1 MSDEETLLDPASPA
15 AAAASPRPELR
26 LLPGRHRR
34 AVSGHPWVYSNEIEM
49 TAAARALTPGTVI
62 RLAGADGR
70 PVATAFFN
78 PHSLIAARLL
88 TGDGGAEIGQE
99 FLARRLGRALAL
111 RRRLYDTPFYRL
123 ANAEG
128 DGLPGLIIDRYD
140 DICVVQVNAAG
151 MERLMPELLAALD
164 EVVAPRAVLLRNEG
178 PQRAL
183 EGLAAETRWVKG
195 EDQGAS
201 PVVENG
207 VTFLADLAG
216 GQKTGWFFDQR
227 ENRALVARFADGA
240 RVLDLY
246 CYLGG
251 FGIQALVHGA
261 REATLVDRSQP
272 ALTLAEAAAARS
284 GVAAR
289 CRIVRANV
297 FEVMRQMADSGR
309 RFDIVVA
316 DPPSFVKSKKEV
328 QRGAQG
334 YRKLVRL
341 AAPLVAP
348 GGLLFAASCSHHVD
362 PTLFGEQIRRGL
374 AGAARSGRILHAGGA
389 APDHPV
395 HPFLP
400 ETAYLKFQLLQL
412 D

>member
-1 MSDEETLLDPASPA
+1 MSAGETTAV
-15 AAAASPRPELR
+15 RPEIR

-34 AVSGHPWVYSNEIEM
+34 ALGGHPWVYSNEIEM
-49 TAAARALTPGTVI
+49 TAAARALTPGTLV
-62 RLAGADGR
+62 RLTGADGR

-88 TGDGGAEIGQE
+88 TGEGDAVIGRD
-99 FLARRLGRALAL
+99 FLAERLGRALAL
-111 RRRLYDTPFYRL
+111 RRRLYDAPFYRL

-128 DGLPGLIIDRYD
+128 DGLPGLIIDRYG

-151 MERLMPELLAALD
+151 MERLLPELLAALD

-183 EGLAAETRWVKG
+183 EGLATETRWVKG
-195 EDQGAS
+195 EGQGAS
-201 PVVENG
+201 PVVEND

-227 ENRALVARFADGA
+227 ENRALVARLADGA
-240 RVLDLY
+240 RVLDLF

-251 FGIQALVHGA
+251 FGIQALAHGA
-261 REATLVDRSQP
+261 AEALLVDRSQP
-272 ALTLAEAAAARS
+272 ALTLAETSAAEN

-289 CRIVRANV
+289 CRMVRANA
-297 FEVMRQMADSGR
+297 FEAMERLAKSGE

-334 YRKLVRL
+334 YRKMVRL

-348 GGLLFAASCSHHVD
+348 GGLLFAASCSPHVD
-362 PTLFGEQIRRGL
+362 ASLFGEQIRRGL
-374 AGAARSGRILHAGGA
+374 AGAGRFGRILYAGGA

>member
-1 MSDEETLLDPASPA
+1 MSAGETTAV
-15 AAAASPRPELR
+15 RPEIR

-34 AVSGHPWVYSNEIEM
+34 ALAGHPWVYSNEIEM
-49 TAAARALTPGTVI
+49 TAAARALTPGTLV
-62 RLAGADGR
+62 RLTGADGR

-88 TGDGGAEIGQE
+88 TGEPDAVIGRD

-111 RRRLYDTPFYRL
+111 RRRLYDAPFYRL

-128 DGLPGLIIDRYD
+128 DGLPGLIIDRYG

-183 EGLAAETRWVKG
+183 EGLATETRWVKG
-195 EDQGAS
+195 EGQGAS
-201 PVVENG
+201 PVVEND

-251 FGIQALVHGA
+251 FGIQALAHGA
-261 REATLVDRSQP
+261 KEATLVDRSQP
-272 ALTLAEAAAARS
+272 ALALAETSAAEN

-289 CRIVRANV
+289 CRIVRANA
-297 FEVMRQMADSGR
+297 FEAMERLAKSGE

-334 YRKLVRL
+334 YRKMVRL

-362 PTLFGEQIRRGL
+362 ASLFGEQIRRGL
-374 AGAARSGRILHAGGA
+374 AGAARFGRILHAGGA

>member
-1 MSDEETLLDPASPA
+1 M
-15 AAAASPRPELR
+15 
-26 LLPGRHRR
+26 
-34 AVSGHPWVYSNEIEM
+34 
-49 TAAARALTPGTVI
+49 
-62 RLAGADGR
+62 
-70 PVATAFFN
+70 
-78 PHSLIAARLL
+78 
-88 TGDGGAEIGQE
+88 
-99 FLARRLGRALAL
+99 
-111 RRRLYDTPFYRL
+111 
-123 ANAEG
+123 
-128 DGLPGLIIDRYD
+128 
-140 DICVVQVNAAG
+140 
-151 MERLMPELLAALD
+151 
-164 EVVAPRAVLLRNEG
+164 
-178 PQRAL
+178 
-183 EGLAAETRWVKG
+183 
-195 EDQGAS
+195 
-201 PVVENG
+201 
-207 VTFLADLAG
+207 TFLADLAG

-251 FGIQALVHGA
+251 FGIQALAHGS

-272 ALTLAEAAAARS
+272 ALTLAETSAAEN
-284 GVAAR
+284 GVASR
-289 CRIVRANV
+289 CRIVRANA
-297 FEVMRQMADSGR
+297 FEAMRLMAKSGE

-328 QRGAQG
+328 RRGAQG
-334 YRKLVRL
+334 YRKMVRL

-362 PTLFGEQIRRGL
+362 PNLFGEQIRRGL
-374 AGAARSGRILHAGGA
+374 AGAARFGRILYAGGA